1 MPGLYA
7 GSVLVFIPSLGMFAI
22 PDLLGG
28 TEGIMIGN
36 VIKQQFVEARDWP
49 FGSVL
54 SLVLTA
60 FTLLLVLVAGRAG
73 KASGGKEAR

>member
-1 MPGLYA
+1 
-7 GSVLVFIPSLGMFAI
+7 
-22 PDLLGG
+22 
-28 TEGIMIGN
+28 MIGN